1 MGSKHQ
7 SQSYCILNLPDAPTS
22 FIENYLSRSA
32 TTIAFTWVEGL
43 SDGGASVLDYTIS
56 YDQSV
61 DQFISLESG
70 ISSGE
75 YTAIGLTSGLVY
87 KFKV

>member
-1 MGSKHQ
+1 M
-7 SQSYCILNLPDAPTS
+7 ILTIPYAPTN

-32 TTIAFTWVEGL
+32 TTIGFTWIKGL
-43 SDGGASVLDYTIS
+43 SEGGASVLDYTIS
-56 YDQSV
+56 YDQSIG
-61 DQFISLESG
+61 QFVTLESG
-70 ISSGE
+70 ISSAA